1 MNKDHCIQVAMTKE
15 NVHAEIIS
23 VEPNVINVLAMSVEN
38 YAIDVHLDIITTQL
52 AQVKNVIEQ
61 F

>member
-15 NVHAEIIS
+15 NVLAEIIS
-23 VEPNVINVLAMSVEN
+23 VELSVINVLVMLVEN

-52 AQVKNVIEQ
+52 APVKNVIEQ